1 VPTTRGVARRRSRR
15 ARKIDCSILPCFCHY
30 IGPTVGADPASRQTR
45 RSHPELQ
52 PLAVLLHKKHA
63 LGYSDRDTPITP
75 VGEAQARAT
84 GREMRASGVH
94 SPDVIFVSPYLRTEQ
109 TLHFLQEEWP
119 DLRNAKVYREERI
132 RELREYNRQY
142 DQSATT
148 ASGG

>member
-1 VPTTRGVARRRSRR
+1 
-15 ARKIDCSILPCFCHY
+15 
-30 IGPTVGADPASRQTR
+30 VGADPASRQTR

-63 LGYSDRDTPITP
+63 LGYSDRDTPTTP
-75 VGEAQARAT
+75 VGEAQARTT
-84 GREMRASGVH
+84 GTEMRASGVH

-132 RELREYNRQY
+132 REKDPGLGLLYNDSRIYFLMHPGQKNSWPGRCEKIDLLEFSRFY
-142 DQSATT
+142 F
-148 ASGG
+148 